1 MKRTDPKWIAMLA
14 LLALL
19 ALVGGAAA
27 GNSGNQALIAP
38 VINDASQCTTIVNSG
53 QSIQA
58 AINAAQSGHVICAR
72 AGTYREQLKLGINK
86 SGITIMAYPGERPI
100 LDGGNTIPSGT
111 YQGLVQI
118 KANDVIFDGF
128 EVRNS
133 AARGVI
139 IGHPTDGTSS
149 LRNVIIRNLVVHH
162 NYDSGI
168 NANGTDQYR
177 LKNILIENNVVYDNL
192 LKNADG
198 AHEGGSA
205 LAFIDVDGGVARG
218 NVVYNNLGEG
228 LVAGRWTSALTFE
241 DNVLYDNKHASI
253 YLSTTVDPLVQGNYI
268 FCSDDR
274 SYWRG
279 TSGKLKPPPGLT
291 LRDED
296 FEGQIEKP
304 PPSSGQVIINNII
317 VGCGINLTIS
327 TQFDGGGLDNAV
339 IANNTFVNA
348 RGDTDSGANNVLIE
362 GDVKLQNSSFVNN
375 LILQSDPS
383 AASAHILLALG
394 DPNLSTFTLANNLY
408 SVAPSKNWP
417 ANENG
422 RIIGD
427 PKLNNPIMPVK
438 GSIPDANGYAL
449 QSNSPAINAGR
460 AVAQVTVD
468 FFGQSRNGVLD
479 IGADEA
485 GGGTPP
491 TTGQIIVAVST
502 IPDQSAQVFSFT
514 ANYAGNLFQLTDGAT
529 HSSGQLAP
537 GTYNVAMTAVNGW
550 TSSATC
556 SDGSSPGAIALAAGE
571 TVTCTFN
578 NEQQTTPVTRI
589 TIYKQ
594 TLPAGEAQVFQFT
607 SNFAGTFG
615 LAHGGSKVTD
625 VAAGSYSVSESVPN
639 GWTQVSAT
647 CNDGSSPGNINV
659 SEGETVACTFVN
671 QKQGGG
677 GTPDAAIY
685 VTTTVDG
692 TVGDV
697 TFSKGD
703 ILAYDGSWSMYF
715 DASDVG
721 IMNNLNDF
729 AIMPDG
735 SLLIAISGRTTLNTS
750 NGSFKLQLWDIA
762 RFVPS
767 SMGDNTSGYFEM
779 YFDGSDVGLTKA
791 SEKIDALTIQPN
803 GTLLISTYGTAN
815 VPNGASV
822 IKAQD
827 EDLLAFQPSST
838 GDNTQGVWSL
848 ALDGSTISGLGKEDI
863 DAVWRDGNSGAYYLT
878 MTTDFTIGGVTGT
891 PNSILVVAPG
901 GAVTHFW
908 NAADAGLPGSITGL
922 HIVP

>member
-58 AINAAQSGHVICAR
+58 AINSAQSGHIICVR
-72 AGTYREQLKLGINK
+72 TGVYPEQLKMGLNRA
-86 SGITIMAYPGERPI
+86 GITVMAYPGEKPV
-100 LDGGNTIPSGT
+100 LDGGDSIPAGAFE
-111 YQGLVQI
+111 GLIQVN
-118 KANDVIFDGF
+118 ASNVTVDGF

-133 AARGVI
+133 AARGVVL
-139 IGHPTDGTSS
+139 GHPVDGTESIH
-149 LRNVIIRNLVVHH
+149 NIIIRNLVVHE
-162 NYDSGI
+162 NYDVGI
-168 NANGTDQYR
+168 NVNGIDEYH
-177 LKNILIENNVVYDNL
+177 LVNILIENNVIYDNL
-192 LKNADG
+192 LRNATGSHD
-198 AHEGGSA
+198 GGSA
-205 LAFIDVDGGVARG
+205 LAFIDVDDSTARG
-218 NVVYNNLGEG
+218 NLIYNNHGEG
-228 LVAGRWTSALTFE
+228 LVAGRWTSNLNFE
-241 DNVLYDNKHASI
+241 GNVLYDNKHASI
-253 YLSTTVDPLVQGNYI
+253 YLSTTANPVVQGNFV
-268 FCSDDR
+268 FCTNDQD
-274 SYWRG
+274 YWRG
-279 TSGKLKPPPGLT
+279 KNGKLKPPPGIT

-296 FEGQIEKP
+296 FEKLDVKP
-304 PPSSGQVIINNII
+304 PPSFGQVIINNIV
-317 VGCGINLTIS
+317 VGCGTNLTIS
-327 TQFDGGGLDNAV
+327 TQINGGGLNDAV
-339 IANNTFVNA
+339 VANNTFVNA
-348 RGDTDSGANNVLIE
+348 RGDAGSGANNILIE
-362 GDVKLQNSSFVNN
+362 GDVSLQNTSFVNN
-375 LILQSDPS
+375 LILQSVPS
-383 AASAHILLALG
+383 AASAHLLLALG
-394 DPNLSTFTLANNLY
+394 DPDLSTFTLGNNLY
-408 SVAPSKNWP
+408 SISPSKHWP

-422 RIIGD
+422 RIISD
-427 PKLNNPIMPVK
+427 PLLVNPVMPVK

-460 AVAQVTVD
+460 AVSQVTVD
-468 FFGQSRNGVLD
+468 FFGQSRSGTLD

-491 TTGQIIVAVST
+491 TTGQINVAVST
-502 IPDQSAQVFSFT
+502 IPDQSAQAFSFT
-514 ANYAGNLFQLTDGAT
+514 ASYAGSPFDLTDGAT

-537 GTYNVAMTAVNGW
+537 GTYSVAMTPVNGW
-550 TSSATC
+550 TTSATC
-556 SDGSSPGAIALAAGE
+556 SDGSPPSAINLAAGE

-589 TIYKQ
+589 IVQKTTI
-594 TLPAGEAQVFQFT
+594 PAGEAQVFQFT

-615 LAHGGSKVTD
+615 LAHGESKVTD
-625 VAAGSYSVSESVPN
+625 VAAGTYSVSESVPE
-639 GWTQVSAT
+639 GWTQLSAS

-659 SEGETVACTFVN
+659 SEGETVTCTFVN
-671 QKQGGG
+671 QEQGGG
-677 GTPDAAIY
+677 STPDAAIY
-685 VTTTVDG
+685 VTTTVEG
-692 TVGDV
+692 TVGTI

-735 SLLIAISGRTTLNTS
+735 SLLIAISGRTMLSTG

-791 SEKIDALTIQPN
+791 SEKIDALAIQPN
-803 GTLLISTYGTAN
+803 GMLLISTYGTAS
-815 VPNGASV
+815 VPNGTTV

-848 ALDGSTISGLGKEDI
+848 ALDGSTIPGLGQEDI
-863 DAVWRDGNSGAYYLT
+863 DAIWRDGNSGAYYLT

-891 PNSILVVAPG
+891 PNSILAISPG
-901 GAVTHFW
+901 GTVTHFW